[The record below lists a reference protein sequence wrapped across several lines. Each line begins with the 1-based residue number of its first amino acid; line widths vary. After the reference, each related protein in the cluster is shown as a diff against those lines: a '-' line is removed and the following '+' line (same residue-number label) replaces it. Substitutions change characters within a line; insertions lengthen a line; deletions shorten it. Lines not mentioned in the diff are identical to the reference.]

1 MPEHRILILDDEPEI
16 GQYVATVAELSGF
29 ESTYFSDPEAF
40 FSAIAIWPE
49 ACAVIDLQMPALDG
63 IEVLR
68 RLSSSKFRRPIVI
81 MSGVDR
87 KVLESA
93 RHFARAHDLEVSD
106 IVSKPARLDEL
117 RQIFERLR
125 GSIHLLPTR
134 AELADGIARREFQ
147 LHLQPKVRLV
157 RDGEDG
163 VSYVPLGFEGLMR
176 WQSPS
181 RGLVM
186 PDHFIPQ
193 IAAAGLGAEFSD
205 HLFDLAL
212 DTLKSWNEAGID
224 ASLAINLSASDV
236 EDLSLADRLWKRCS
250 DAGID
255 QQRIIIEVTET
266 AAMQHPERA
275 LDVLTR
281 LRLRGFLLSLDDFGT
296 GYSSLVQLQRL
307 PFAELKIDRSLIS
320 DCTSSEHTRII
331 VKAIIDL
338 GHNLGLTVVAE
349 GVEDED
355 TLELLQGWSCDLAQ
369 GYLLARPLPPE
380 RARAWWLAHRNMNG
394 RPVAS
399 E

>member
-1 MPEHRILILDDEPEI
+1 MPEHKILILDDEPEI
-16 GQYVATVAELSGF
+16 GEYVATVAELSGF
-29 ESTYFSDPEAF
+29 EGTTFSEPEAF
-40 FSAIAIWPE
+40 LSAIPTWPE
-49 ACAVIDLQMPALDG
+49 ASVVIDLQMPTLDG

-68 RLSSSKFRRPIVI
+68 RLAAMKFRRPVVI

-106 IVSKPARLDEL
+106 IVSKPVRLDDL
-117 RQIFERLR
+117 RQVFERLR
-125 GSIHLLPTR
+125 VSIHLLPTR
-134 AELADGIARREFQ
+134 GELTNAMERGEFQ
-147 LHLQPKVRLV
+147 LYLQPKVRLL
-157 RDGEDG
+157 RNDHDGPG
-163 VSYVPLGFEGLMR
+163 YAPIGFEGLMR
-176 WQSPS
+176 WHSPS

-186 PDHFIPQ
+186 PDDFIPQ
-193 IAAAGLGAEFSD
+193 IAASGLSLAFSD
-205 HLFDLAL
+205 HLFNLAL
-212 DTLKSWNEAGID
+212 ETLKSWDETGID
-224 ASLAINLSASDV
+224 ASLAINLAASDV
-236 EDLSLADRLWKRCS
+236 EDISLADRLWKRCTK
-250 DAGID
+250 AGVGHH
-255 QQRIIIEVTET
+255 RIMIEITET
-266 AAMQHPERA
+266 AAMQYPARA

-338 GHNLGLTVVAE
+338 GHNLGLSVVAE
-349 GVEDED
+349 GVEDER
-355 TLELLQGWSCDLAQ
+355 TLSLLQDWSCDLVQ
-369 GYLLARPLPPE
+369 GYLFARPLPHE
-380 RARAWWLAHRNMNG
+380 RARAWWLSHQNMSG